1 MAVIMVLRTDV
12 GRILITGAGG
22 RVATAFRQAMGD
34 RYALRLAERDIS
46 LLNDLQ
52 PGDEVISFNIADPTP
67 AARPAPISTPCC
79 IWRPILPDADFCGSL
94 MDNNILG
101 TFNIFRAAKDAG
113 CRRVVFASSAQA
125 VEGYPLDYQIR
136 PDDAP
141 KPKNLYG
148 ASKAFGEG
156 IAAYFA
162 HQEGLSALSVRI
174 ANFTSLSPG
183 DRLSARDM
191 SAFSAIAT
199 PPICWSAAFVSK
211 GCNMRWCTG
220 FPITATRVYRWKR
233 PVACWVT
240 PRRTMRSACSASNSL
255 GGETTPGGTRRWD
268 SITVFRRS
276 CADIRYF

>member
-1 MAVIMVLRTDV
+1 MTATMTLRTEL

-34 RYALRLAERDIS
+34 RYALRLAERDVS
-46 LLNDLQ
+46 LLRDLQ
-52 PGDEVISFNIADPTP
+52 PGDEVISFNIADLDACR
-67 AARPAPISTPCC
+67 AACANIDTVLHLAADPS
-79 IWRPILPDADFCGSL
+79 PDADFCGSL

-174 ANFTSLSPG
+174 ANFTTLSPG

-191 SAFSAIAT
+191 SAFLSHRD
-199 PPICWSAAFVSK
+199 AADLLERCIRVDGVQYAVVHGVS
-211 GCNMRWCTG
+211 NNRY
-220 FPITATRVYRWKR
+220 TRL
-233 PVACWVT
+233 
-240 PRRTMRSACSASNSL
+240 SL
-255 GGETTPGGTRRWD
+255 EETRRLLGYAPQD
-268 SITVFRRS
+268 DAFSLLGFE
-276 CADIRYF
+276 